1 MQKVVSNSS
10 PLIHLAKIGRLELL
24 KDYFRI
30 VSIPEAVYKECVI
43 DGKNREE
50 VKLIRSAEWLKVI
63 RVKDR
68 KLVKLLQASL
78 DEGESETI
86 ALSLEIGADLVLLD
100 DYDAREKARL
110 FGLKITGTIG
120 VLLKAKKEN
129 GIKLLKQELRRLRET
144 GFWIGDELEAKLLK
158 EVGEL

>member
-1 MQKVVSNSS
+1 MS
-10 PLIHLAKIGRLELL
+10 HLYWHRG
-24 KDYFRI
+24 
-30 VSIPEAVYKECVI
+30 I

>member
-1 MQKVVSNSS
+1 M
-10 PLIHLAKIGRLELL
+10 

>member
-30 VSIPEAVYKECVI
+30 VSIPEAVYKECVM

-86 ALSLEIGADLVLLD
+86 TLSLEIGADLVLLD

-158 EVGEL
+158 EVGKL

>member
-1 MQKVVSNSS
+1 
-10 PLIHLAKIGRLELL
+10 L